1 MPEHAHRLTN
11 DLSGGLIPSVCLLV
25 LAFYG
30 TATLAQNV
38 PEESAA
44 TETGDT
50 DTAVEESAGEKK
62 EESTRGNFLVLP
74 IFITEPAIGE
84 GLGAGVV
91 YFHKKDSTDRPR
103 VSTANSVSNTGKK
116 SKPPPT
122 ATGAFTFHTSNDTAG
137 LGVGHVNSFK
147 DDKYRVVGAL
157 ANMRINSEI
166 FLSDIPFG
174 FQLEGNLVYAN
185 GKRRVGTTNWFMGM
199 SIMALDADVI
209 FKIDPANT
217 PPVNLA
223 DFAFTNVGMA
233 GSAIYDARDN
243 STMPNEGQL
252 IDFTLWR
259 YDDAFGSDFDYWSA
273 RLKVHSF
280 HQLHKK
286 FVLGLRF
293 DVSSVDGLP
302 PFFAVPYVSLRGV
315 PALRY
320 QAKTA
325 GAFEVEGRYGFSE
338 RWAGI
343 VFAGAGLTKAADQPE
358 FETTQNIKSVGTG
371 VRFQALKKQNVWIGL
386 DIAKGSEDYAWYIQ
400 IGQGW

>member
-1 MPEHAHRLTN
+1 MPVHSHSLTN
-11 DLSGGLIPSVCLLV
+11 NLSRGLISSACLLV
-25 LAFYG
+25 LACFS
-30 TATLAQNV
+30 TAALAKNV
-38 PEESAA
+38 AEESAA
-44 TETGDT
+44 AETGDI
-50 DTAVEESAGEKK
+50 DKAAGETAREKK
-62 EESTRGNFLVLP
+62 EESKRGNFLVLP

-84 GLGAGVV
+84 GLGAGIV
-91 YFHKKDSTDRPR
+91 YFHKKDNSDRPR
-103 VSTANSVSNTGKK
+103 VSTANSVGKTGKK

-122 ATGAFTFHTSNDTAG
+122 ATGAFAFYTSNDTAG
-137 LGVGHVNSFK
+137 VGVGHANSFK

-166 FLSDIPFG
+166 FLLDIPFG

-185 GKRRVGTTNWFMGM
+185 GKRRMGASNLFFGM
-199 SIMALDADVI
+199 SLMALDADII
-209 FKIDPANT
+209 FKIDPGNT
-217 PPVNLA
+217 PPVDLA
-223 DFAFTNVGMA
+223 DFAFTNVGIA

-243 STMPNEGQL
+243 STMPNQGQL

-259 YDDAFGSDFDYWSA
+259 YDDAIGSDFDYWSA
-273 RLKVHSF
+273 RLKAHSF

-293 DVSSVDGLP
+293 DVSSVDGTP
-302 PFFAVPYVSLRGV
+302 PFFAVPFVSLRGI

-325 GAFEVEGRYGFSE
+325 GVIEVEGRYSFSK

-343 VFAGAGLTKAADQPE
+343 AFAGAGFTHAGQAEL
-358 FETTQNIKSVGTG
+358 ETMQNINSVGTG
-371 VRFQALKKQNVWIGL
+371 VRFQVLQEQDVWVGL
-386 DIAKGSEDYAWYIQ
+386 DIAKGPEEYAWYIQ

>member
-1 MPEHAHRLTN
+1 MPVHSHSLTN
-11 DLSGGLIPSVCLLV
+11 NLSRGLIPSACLLV
-25 LAFYG
+25 LAFFG
-30 TATLAQNV
+30 TATLAQGV
-38 PEESAA
+38 AEESAA
-44 TETGDT
+44 TGTGAT
-50 DTAVEESAGEKK
+50 DTAAEESAGEKK
-62 EESTRGNFLVLP
+62 KESKRGSFLVLP

-91 YFHKKDSTDRPR
+91 YFHKKDNSDRPR
-103 VSTANSVSNTGKK
+103 VSTANSVGKTGKK

-122 ATGAFTFHTSNDTAG
+122 ATGAFAFYTSNDTAG
-137 LGVGHVNSFK
+137 VGVGHANSFK

-166 FLSDIPFG
+166 FLLDIPFG

-185 GKRRVGTTNWFMGM
+185 GKRRMGTSNMFLGM
-199 SIMALDADVI
+199 SIMALDADII
-209 FKIDPANT
+209 FKIDPGNT
-217 PPVNLA
+217 PPVDLA
-223 DFAFTNVGMA
+223 DFAFTNVGIA

-243 STMPNEGQL
+243 STMPNQGQL

-259 YDDAFGSDFDYWSA
+259 YDAAIGSDFDYWSA
-273 RLKVHSF
+273 RLKAHSF
-280 HQLHKK
+280 HQFRKK

-293 DVSSVDGLP
+293 DVSSVDGTP
-302 PFFAVPYVSLRGV
+302 PFFAVPFVSLRGI

-325 GAFEVEGRYGFSE
+325 GVFEVEGRYTFSE

-343 VFAGAGLTKAADQPE
+343 AFAGAGFTDGGQAELDTM
-358 FETTQNIKSVGTG
+358 QNIKSVGTG
-371 VRFQALKKQNVWIGL
+371 VRFQVLQEQDVWVGL
-386 DIAKGSEDYAWYIQ
+386 DIAKGPEEYAWYIQ